1 MVIGGVSW
9 SLYAVLGGGTWFQPF
24 LFFVVSVVLGSIVW
38 GISEIINLHA
48 QQIDIQLRLEEKL
61 RKLVPETPAEEKP
74 VEFCAHCVAGWAA
87 LIIGLVWSV
96 VNFIFVGWIA
106 LLFWLIVTFFL
117 TVLLFGLVE
126 VLERLEDQE
135 LKLLALRDSLEKLMK
150 QEGLLAEGPQ
160 QCRRCGTQLPPGGKT
175 CPTCHYVNE

>member
-1 MVIGGVSW
+1 MSAI
-9 SLYAVLGGGTWFQPF
+9 
-24 LFFVVSVVLGSIVW
+24 
-38 GISEIINLHA
+38 
-48 QQIDIQLRLEEKL
+48 LR
-61 RKLVPETPAEEKP
+61 
-74 VEFCAHCVAGWAA
+74 VAGWAA
-87 LIIGLVWSV
+87 LIIGLVWSI

>member
-1 MVIGGVSW
+1 MSAI
-9 SLYAVLGGGTWFQPF
+9 
-24 LFFVVSVVLGSIVW
+24 
-38 GISEIINLHA
+38 
-48 QQIDIQLRLEEKL
+48 LR
-61 RKLVPETPAEEKP
+61 
-74 VEFCAHCVAGWAA
+74 VAGWAA

-160 QCRRCGTQLPPGGKT
+160 LCRRCGTQLPPGGKT

>member
-1 MVIGGVSW
+1 MSAI
-9 SLYAVLGGGTWFQPF
+9 
-24 LFFVVSVVLGSIVW
+24 
-38 GISEIINLHA
+38 
-48 QQIDIQLRLEEKL
+48 LR
-61 RKLVPETPAEEKP
+61 
-74 VEFCAHCVAGWAA
+74 VAGWAA

-175 CPTCHYVNE
+175 CPPCHYVNE

>member
-1 MVIGGVSW
+1 MSAI
-9 SLYAVLGGGTWFQPF
+9 
-24 LFFVVSVVLGSIVW
+24 
-38 GISEIINLHA
+38 
-48 QQIDIQLRLEEKL
+48 LR
-61 RKLVPETPAEEKP
+61 
-74 VEFCAHCVAGWAA
+74 VAGWAA

-117 TVLLFGLVE
+117 TVLLFGLAE

-175 CPTCHYVNE
+175 CPTCHYVNK

>member
-1 MVIGGVSW
+1 MSAI
-9 SLYAVLGGGTWFQPF
+9 
-24 LFFVVSVVLGSIVW
+24 
-38 GISEIINLHA
+38 
-48 QQIDIQLRLEEKL
+48 LR
-61 RKLVPETPAEEKP
+61 
-74 VEFCAHCVAGWAA
+74 VAGWAA

-106 LLFWLIVTFFL
+106 LLFRLIVTVFL
-117 TVLLFGLVE
+117 AVLLFGLAE

>member
-1 MVIGGVSW
+1 MSAI
-9 SLYAVLGGGTWFQPF
+9 
-24 LFFVVSVVLGSIVW
+24 
-38 GISEIINLHA
+38 
-48 QQIDIQLRLEEKL
+48 LR
-61 RKLVPETPAEEKP
+61 
-74 VEFCAHCVAGWAA
+74 VAGWAT

-150 QEGLLAEGPQ
+150 QNGLLAEGPQ

>member
-1 MVIGGVSW
+1 MSAI
-9 SLYAVLGGGTWFQPF
+9 
-24 LFFVVSVVLGSIVW
+24 
-38 GISEIINLHA
+38 
-48 QQIDIQLRLEEKL
+48 LR
-61 RKLVPETPAEEKP
+61 
-74 VEFCAHCVAGWAA
+74 VAGWAA

-96 VNFIFVGWIA
+96 VNIIFVGWIA

-150 QEGLLAEGPQ
+150 QDGLLAEGPQ

>member
-1 MVIGGVSW
+1 MSAI
-9 SLYAVLGGGTWFQPF
+9 
-24 LFFVVSVVLGSIVW
+24 
-38 GISEIINLHA
+38 
-48 QQIDIQLRLEEKL
+48 LR
-61 RKLVPETPAEEKP
+61 A
-74 VEFCAHCVAGWAA
+74 AGWAA
-87 LIIGLVWSV
+87 LGIGLVWSV

>member
-1 MVIGGVSW
+1 MSAI
-9 SLYAVLGGGTWFQPF
+9 
-24 LFFVVSVVLGSIVW
+24 
-38 GISEIINLHA
+38 
-48 QQIDIQLRLEEKL
+48 LR
-61 RKLVPETPAEEKP
+61 
-74 VEFCAHCVAGWAA
+74 VAGWAA

-117 TVLLFGLVE
+117 SVLLFGLVE

-150 QEGLLAEGPQ
+150 QDGLLAEGPQ

>member
-1 MVIGGVSW
+1 MSAI
-9 SLYAVLGGGTWFQPF
+9 
-24 LFFVVSVVLGSIVW
+24 
-38 GISEIINLHA
+38 
-48 QQIDIQLRLEEKL
+48 LR
-61 RKLVPETPAEEKP
+61 
-74 VEFCAHCVAGWAA
+74 VAGWTA

>member
-1 MVIGGVSW
+1 MSAI
-9 SLYAVLGGGTWFQPF
+9 
-24 LFFVVSVVLGSIVW
+24 
-38 GISEIINLHA
+38 
-48 QQIDIQLRLEEKL
+48 LR
-61 RKLVPETPAEEKP
+61 
-74 VEFCAHCVAGWAA
+74 VAGWAA

-150 QEGLLAEGPQ
+150 QDGLLAEGPQ
-160 QCRRCGTQLPPGGKT
+160 QCRRCGTQLPPGGQT

>member
-1 MVIGGVSW
+1 MSAI
-9 SLYAVLGGGTWFQPF
+9 
-24 LFFVVSVVLGSIVW
+24 
-38 GISEIINLHA
+38 
-48 QQIDIQLRLEEKL
+48 LR
-61 RKLVPETPAEEKP
+61 
-74 VEFCAHCVAGWAA
+74 VAGWAA

-96 VNFIFVGWIA
+96 VNFIFVGWIT

>member
-1 MVIGGVSW
+1 MSAI
-9 SLYAVLGGGTWFQPF
+9 
-24 LFFVVSVVLGSIVW
+24 
-38 GISEIINLHA
+38 
-48 QQIDIQLRLEEKL
+48 LR
-61 RKLVPETPAEEKP
+61 
-74 VEFCAHCVAGWAA
+74 VAGWAA

-150 QEGLLAEGPQ
+150 QDGLLAEEPQ

>member
-1 MVIGGVSW
+1 MSAI
-9 SLYAVLGGGTWFQPF
+9 
-24 LFFVVSVVLGSIVW
+24 
-38 GISEIINLHA
+38 
-48 QQIDIQLRLEEKL
+48 LR
-61 RKLVPETPAEEKP
+61 
-74 VEFCAHCVAGWAA
+74 VAGWAA

-175 CPTCHYVNE
+175 CPTCHYGNE

>member
-1 MVIGGVSW
+1 MSAI
-9 SLYAVLGGGTWFQPF
+9 
-24 LFFVVSVVLGSIVW
+24 
-38 GISEIINLHA
+38 
-48 QQIDIQLRLEEKL
+48 LR
-61 RKLVPETPAEEKP
+61 
-74 VEFCAHCVAGWAA
+74 VAGWAA

-106 LLFWLIVTFFL
+106 LLFWLIVIFFL

>member
-1 MVIGGVSW
+1 MSVI
-9 SLYAVLGGGTWFQPF
+9 
-24 LFFVVSVVLGSIVW
+24 
-38 GISEIINLHA
+38 
-48 QQIDIQLRLEEKL
+48 LR
-61 RKLVPETPAEEKP
+61 
-74 VEFCAHCVAGWAA
+74 VAGWAA

>member
-1 MVIGGVSW
+1 MSAIM
-9 SLYAVLGGGTWFQPF
+9 
-24 LFFVVSVVLGSIVW
+24 
-38 GISEIINLHA
+38 
-48 QQIDIQLRLEEKL
+48 R
-61 RKLVPETPAEEKP
+61 
-74 VEFCAHCVAGWAA
+74 VAGWAA

>member
-1 MVIGGVSW
+1 MSAI
-9 SLYAVLGGGTWFQPF
+9 
-24 LFFVVSVVLGSIVW
+24 
-38 GISEIINLHA
+38 
-48 QQIDIQLRLEEKL
+48 LR
-61 RKLVPETPAEEKP
+61 
-74 VEFCAHCVAGWAA
+74 VAGWAA

-126 VLERLEDQE
+126 ALERLEDQE

-150 QEGLLAEGPQ
+150 QDGLLAEGPQ

>member
-1 MVIGGVSW
+1 MSAI
-9 SLYAVLGGGTWFQPF
+9 
-24 LFFVVSVVLGSIVW
+24 
-38 GISEIINLHA
+38 
-48 QQIDIQLRLEEKL
+48 LR
-61 RKLVPETPAEEKP
+61 
-74 VEFCAHCVAGWAA
+74 VAGWAA

-175 CPTCHYVNE
+175 CATCHYVNE

>member
-1 MVIGGVSW
+1 MSAI
-9 SLYAVLGGGTWFQPF
+9 
-24 LFFVVSVVLGSIVW
+24 
-38 GISEIINLHA
+38 
-48 QQIDIQLRLEEKL
+48 LR
-61 RKLVPETPAEEKP
+61 
-74 VEFCAHCVAGWAA
+74 VAGWAA

-117 TVLLFGLVE
+117 TVLLFGLAE

-150 QEGLLAEGPQ
+150 QDGLLAERPQ

>member
-1 MVIGGVSW
+1 MSAI
-9 SLYAVLGGGTWFQPF
+9 
-24 LFFVVSVVLGSIVW
+24 
-38 GISEIINLHA
+38 
-48 QQIDIQLRLEEKL
+48 LR
-61 RKLVPETPAEEKP
+61 
-74 VEFCAHCVAGWAA
+74 VAGWAA

-117 TVLLFGLVE
+117 TVLLFGLAE
-126 VLERLEDQE
+126 VLERLEDQD

>member
-1 MVIGGVSW
+1 MSAI
-9 SLYAVLGGGTWFQPF
+9 
-24 LFFVVSVVLGSIVW
+24 
-38 GISEIINLHA
+38 
-48 QQIDIQLRLEEKL
+48 LR
-61 RKLVPETPAEEKP
+61 A
-74 VEFCAHCVAGWAA
+74 AGWAA

>member
-1 MVIGGVSW
+1 MSAI
-9 SLYAVLGGGTWFQPF
+9 
-24 LFFVVSVVLGSIVW
+24 
-38 GISEIINLHA
+38 
-48 QQIDIQLRLEEKL
+48 LR
-61 RKLVPETPAEEKP
+61 
-74 VEFCAHCVAGWAA
+74 VAGWAA
-87 LIIGLVWSV
+87 LIIGLVWSI

-117 TVLLFGLVE
+117 TVLLFGLAE

>member
-1 MVIGGVSW
+1 MSAI
-9 SLYAVLGGGTWFQPF
+9 
-24 LFFVVSVVLGSIVW
+24 
-38 GISEIINLHA
+38 
-48 QQIDIQLRLEEKL
+48 LR
-61 RKLVPETPAEEKP
+61 
-74 VEFCAHCVAGWAA
+74 VAGWAA

-117 TVLLFGLVE
+117 TVLLLGLVE

>member
-1 MVIGGVSW
+1 MSAI
-9 SLYAVLGGGTWFQPF
+9 LR
-24 LFFVVSVVLGSIVW
+24 VV
-38 GISEIINLHA
+38 
-48 QQIDIQLRLEEKL
+48 
-61 RKLVPETPAEEKP
+61 
-74 VEFCAHCVAGWAA
+74 GWAA

-117 TVLLFGLVE
+117 TVLLFGLAE

-150 QEGLLAEGPQ
+150 QDGLLAEGPQ

>member
-1 MVIGGVSW
+1 MSAI
-9 SLYAVLGGGTWFQPF
+9 
-24 LFFVVSVVLGSIVW
+24 
-38 GISEIINLHA
+38 
-48 QQIDIQLRLEEKL
+48 LR
-61 RKLVPETPAEEKP
+61 
-74 VEFCAHCVAGWAA
+74 VAGWAA

-126 VLERLEDQE
+126 VLERPEDQE

-150 QEGLLAEGPQ
+150 QDGLLAEGPQ

>member
-1 MVIGGVSW
+1 MSAI
-9 SLYAVLGGGTWFQPF
+9 
-24 LFFVVSVVLGSIVW
+24 
-38 GISEIINLHA
+38 
-48 QQIDIQLRLEEKL
+48 LR
-61 RKLVPETPAEEKP
+61 
-74 VEFCAHCVAGWAA
+74 VAGWAA

-96 VNFIFVGWIA
+96 VYFIFVGWIA

-150 QEGLLAEGPQ
+150 QDGLLAEGPQ

>member
-1 MVIGGVSW
+1 MSAI
-9 SLYAVLGGGTWFQPF
+9 
-24 LFFVVSVVLGSIVW
+24 
-38 GISEIINLHA
+38 
-48 QQIDIQLRLEEKL
+48 LR
-61 RKLVPETPAEEKP
+61 
-74 VEFCAHCVAGWAA
+74 VAGWAA

-117 TVLLFGLVE
+117 AVLLFGLVE

>member
-1 MVIGGVSW
+1 MSAI
-9 SLYAVLGGGTWFQPF
+9 
-24 LFFVVSVVLGSIVW
+24 
-38 GISEIINLHA
+38 
-48 QQIDIQLRLEEKL
+48 LR
-61 RKLVPETPAEEKP
+61 
-74 VEFCAHCVAGWAA
+74 VAGWAA
-87 LIIGLVWSV
+87 LSIGLVWSV

>member
-1 MVIGGVSW
+1 MSAI
-9 SLYAVLGGGTWFQPF
+9 
-24 LFFVVSVVLGSIVW
+24 
-38 GISEIINLHA
+38 
-48 QQIDIQLRLEEKL
+48 LR
-61 RKLVPETPAEEKP
+61 
-74 VEFCAHCVAGWAA
+74 VAGWAA

-150 QEGLLAEGPQ
+150 QDGLLAEGPQ

-175 CPTCHYVNE
+175 CPTFHYVNE

>member
-1 MVIGGVSW
+1 MSAI
-9 SLYAVLGGGTWFQPF
+9 
-24 LFFVVSVVLGSIVW
+24 
-38 GISEIINLHA
+38 
-48 QQIDIQLRLEEKL
+48 LR
-61 RKLVPETPAEEKP
+61 
-74 VEFCAHCVAGWAA
+74 VAGWAA

-150 QEGLLAEGPQ
+150 QDGLLAEGPQ

-175 CPTCHYVNE
+175 CPTCHYVNEPTM

>member
-1 MVIGGVSW
+1 MSAI
-9 SLYAVLGGGTWFQPF
+9 LL
-24 LFFVVSVVLGSIVW
+24 
-38 GISEIINLHA
+38 
-48 QQIDIQLRLEEKL
+48 
-61 RKLVPETPAEEKP
+61 
-74 VEFCAHCVAGWAA
+74 VAGWAA

-150 QEGLLAEGPQ
+150 QDGLLAEGPQ

>member
-1 MVIGGVSW
+1 MSAI
-9 SLYAVLGGGTWFQPF
+9 
-24 LFFVVSVVLGSIVW
+24 
-38 GISEIINLHA
+38 
-48 QQIDIQLRLEEKL
+48 LR
-61 RKLVPETPAEEKP
+61 
-74 VEFCAHCVAGWAA
+74 VAGWAA

-96 VNFIFVGWIA
+96 VNFIFVRWIA

>member
-1 MVIGGVSW
+1 MSAI
-9 SLYAVLGGGTWFQPF
+9 
-24 LFFVVSVVLGSIVW
+24 
-38 GISEIINLHA
+38 
-48 QQIDIQLRLEEKL
+48 LR
-61 RKLVPETPAEEKP
+61 A
-74 VEFCAHCVAGWAA
+74 AGWAA

-135 LKLLALRDSLEKLMK
+135 LKLLALLDSLEKLMK
-150 QEGLLAEGPQ
+150 QDGLLAEGPQ

>member
-1 MVIGGVSW
+1 MSAI
-9 SLYAVLGGGTWFQPF
+9 
-24 LFFVVSVVLGSIVW
+24 
-38 GISEIINLHA
+38 
-48 QQIDIQLRLEEKL
+48 LR
-61 RKLVPETPAEEKP
+61 
-74 VEFCAHCVAGWAA
+74 VAGWAA

-126 VLERLEDQE
+126 VLERLEEQE

-150 QEGLLAEGPQ
+150 QDGLLAEGPQ

>member
-1 MVIGGVSW
+1 MSAI
-9 SLYAVLGGGTWFQPF
+9 
-24 LFFVVSVVLGSIVW
+24 
-38 GISEIINLHA
+38 
-48 QQIDIQLRLEEKL
+48 LR
-61 RKLVPETPAEEKP
+61 
-74 VEFCAHCVAGWAA
+74 VAGWAT

-150 QEGLLAEGPQ
+150 QDGLLAEGPQ

>member
-1 MVIGGVSW
+1 MSAI
-9 SLYAVLGGGTWFQPF
+9 
-24 LFFVVSVVLGSIVW
+24 
-38 GISEIINLHA
+38 
-48 QQIDIQLRLEEKL
+48 LR
-61 RKLVPETPAEEKP
+61 
-74 VEFCAHCVAGWAA
+74 VAGWAA

-106 LLFWLIVTFFL
+106 LLFRLIVTFFL
-117 TVLLFGLVE
+117 AVLLFGLAE